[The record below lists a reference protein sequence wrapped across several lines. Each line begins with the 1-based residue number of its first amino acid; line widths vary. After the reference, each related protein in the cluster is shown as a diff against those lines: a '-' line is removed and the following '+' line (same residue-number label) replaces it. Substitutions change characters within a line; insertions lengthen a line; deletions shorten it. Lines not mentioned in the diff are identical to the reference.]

1 MENDNNVGKGLLIG
15 LLAGGAIG
23 AVLGLLFAPKSGREL
38 RNDIKLRT
46 DEYLD
51 DADKYVADART
62 KAKDLINEG
71 KKKSDKII
79 SDAKAKSDELLKD
92 AEKVFNNAK
101 AKANTAYETG
111 KKTVEDE
118 SNKLKSAFKAGVD
131 AYKES
136 KSS

>member
-1 MENDNNVGKGLLIG
+1 MENDNNAGKGLLIG